1 MNDLKSIIRDIPDFP
16 KKGIIFKD
24 ITTLLQDA
32 QSFQRM
38 VDLISHRYIGKRI
51 DKVVGVEARGFIIGS
66 ALAYKL
72 CAGVVLVRKPCKL
85 PSETF
90 SKTYDL
96 EYGTDTL
103 EIHKDA
109 IKPGE
114 RVLIADDLL
123 ATGGTMAAVVDMVQS
138 MGGEI
143 VECCFMAELDFL
155 EGRKRLPE
163 GKVFSLLSIPPSL
176 LYMAILLMSLLVKLP
191 QEFSKVV
198 YWTSQFMSIF
208 GVPY

>member
-1 MNDLKSIIRDIPDFP
+1 MQELKEIIRDVHDFP

-32 QSFQRM
+32 RSFQRM
-38 VDLISHRYIGKRI
+38 VDLLAHRYVGQRI

-66 ALAYKL
+66 VLAYKL
-72 CAGVVLVRKPCKL
+72 GAGIVLVRKPGKL

-114 RVLIADDLL
+114 KVLIADDLL
-123 ATGGTMAAVVDMVQS
+123 ATGGTMCAVVDMVKS
-138 MGGEI
+138 MGGDI

-155 EGRKRLPE
+155 NGRSKLPE
-163 GKVFSLLSIPPSL
+163 KKVFSLLS
-176 LYMAILLMSLLVKLP
+176 
-191 QEFSKVV
+191 F
-198 YWTSQFMSIF
+198 
-208 GVPY
+208 